1 MRTRGARPTTP
12 GWLGMAD
19 VRTSVL
25 WRRIQ
30 PPRATPRSTD
40 RRPPWSSCRARAAT
54 EQLLSWAIGR
64 GSDSKARLP
73 LLTPVFL
80 LPVQFVSSLLTKLGS
95 CARRG
100 SLVRTTRATGDL
112 SPFAR
117 CAQAGR
123 VAITARGQTGGCG
136 ESPPQRDRPARSL
149 VNPRTTCDRTKSATT
164 SSSSMFSV
172 EDGALNN
179 ENSIRVTD
187 DELEELRARRAIGA
201 TALNA

>member
-95 CARRG
+95 CPRRG

-123 VAITARGQTGGCG
+123 VAITARGQTGGL
-136 ESPPQRDRPARSL
+136 RR
-149 VNPRTTCDRTKSATT
+149 VTT
-164 SSSSMFSV
+164 SAGPAGTVVGKSPHHMRSHEVSDDLVIVHVQRGRRCTEQREQHPCEPLACGWHV
-172 EDGALNN
+172 EVLTHLTG
-179 ENSIRVTD
+179 
-187 DELEELRARRAIGA
+187 
-201 TALNA
+201 